1 MRPKSLSVTSS
12 VLPLVLASG
21 ASFGQVRLSPV
32 DAGHL
37 TSDRKSNGGV
47 TMADFDRDG
56 NLDILVTAG
65 YDVSKPPQRQ
75 PSRLYWGDGKGGF
88 TLDET
93 NPLTEAITY
102 GSGSTWGDFDNDGIL
117 DCFVSCQLD
126 SGGVLA
132 RGLGDRRFAIVT
144 DAAPHTDKGNAF
156 SSVWADVNTDGHL
169 DLLLCNNAY
178 AQADL
183 PFLYTGD
190 GRGGF
195 TRVRGNAFVDRKA
208 STGGAYFCD
217 YDNDGMPD
225 VFAPNNTGKAWL
237 FRNAGGTNF
246 THVPLPTLNLNPFP
260 VSGSSWVD
268 FNNDGR
274 MDLSMACAQGGT
286 ALLFRNTAGGFERVN
301 LGDAHLFSTNA
312 GLIQW
317 ADLNNDGIVDCIV
330 PNWGAGSFV
339 YLNSDGA
346 TFRRIDVPGFT
357 DQVFFA
363 SSCALADYDNDGRI
377 DVLVGQWPLRPGDG
391 ERTKLLR
398 NDTPAGNWI
407 KLDLRGTSSNRAAI
421 GARIRLT
428 AVIRGT
434 EITQTREVNAGSGF
448 RSQGDLKQH
457 FGLGDAQAAVRTEIR
472 WPSGTTQVVENL
484 TAGAVHVLTEP

>member
-1 MRPKSLSVTSS
+1 MRAQSMLRVSLA
-12 VLPLVLASG
+12 LHLVITRG
-21 ASFGQVRLSPV
+21 AAEGQLLFSPV

-37 TSDRKSNGGV
+37 TSEHKSNGGV
-47 TMADFDRDG
+47 TMTDFDHDG
-56 NLDILVTAG
+56 SLDILVTAG
-65 YDVSKPPQRQ
+65 YDVSKPPERQ
-75 PSRLYWGDGKGGF
+75 PSRLYWGDGRGGF
-88 TLDET
+88 ELDEKNT
-93 NPLTEAITY
+93 ISDAITY
-102 GSGSTWGDFDNDGIL
+102 GSGSTWGDFDNDGVL

-126 SGGVLA
+126 TGGVLA
-132 RGLGDRRFAIVT
+132 RGLGARKFEIIT

-178 AQADL
+178 AQPEV

-190 GRGGF
+190 GKGGF
-195 TRVRGNAFVDRKA
+195 ARVAGNAFVDRKA

-217 YDNDGMPD
+217 YNNDGMPD

-237 FRNAGGTNF
+237 FRNAGGTDF
-246 THVPLPTLNLNPFP
+246 VHVPLPELDLNAFP

-268 FNNDGR
+268 FDNDGR
-274 MDLSMACAQGGT
+274 MDLAMACAQGGT
-286 ALLFRNTAGGFERVN
+286 ALLFRNTATGFERRS
-301 LGDAHLFSTNA
+301 LGDSHLFSTNA

-317 ADLNNDGIVDCIV
+317 ADLNNDGFIDCVV

-339 YLNSDGA
+339 YLNNDGA

-357 DQVFFA
+357 DQVLFA
-363 SSCALADYDNDGRI
+363 SSCVLADYDNDGRV

-391 ERTKLLR
+391 ELTKLFH
-398 NDTPAGNWI
+398 NDSASGNWI
-407 KLDLRGTSSNRAAI
+407 KLELRGTSSNRAAI
-421 GARIRLT
+421 GARVRLT
-428 AVIRGT
+428 AVIRGK

-457 FGLGDAQAAVRTEIR
+457 FGLSDANAAVRAEIR
-472 WPSGTTQVVENL
+472 WPSGKTQLVENL
-484 TAGAVHVLTEP
+484 AAGAVHVLTEP

>member
-1 MRPKSLSVTSS
+1 MRAQVLIGMSVAVQLT
-12 VLPLVLASG
+12 LACG
-21 ASFGQVRLSPV
+21 TAVGQVRFSPV

-37 TSDRKSNGGV
+37 SSDHKSNGGV

-65 YDVSKPPQRQ
+65 YDVSKKPERQ

-88 TLDET
+88 TLDEK
-93 NPLTEAITY
+93 NPLTDAISY

-117 DCFVSCQLD
+117 DCFISCQLG

-132 RGLGDRRFAIVT
+132 RGLGERRFAIIT
-144 DAAPHTDKGNAF
+144 DAAPHTDESNAF
-156 SSVWADVNTDGHL
+156 SAVWADVNTDGNL

-178 AQADL
+178 AQPDV

-190 GRGGF
+190 GKGGF
-195 TRVRGNAFVDRKA
+195 ARVSGNAFVDRKA

-217 YDNDGMPD
+217 YDNDGKPD

-237 FRNAGGTNF
+237 FRNEGGTNF
-246 THVPLPTLNLNPFP
+246 VHVPLPTLDLNAFP

-268 FNNDGR
+268 FDSDGR

-286 ALLFRNTAGGFERVN
+286 ALLFRNTTGGFERVP

-317 ADLNNDGIVDCIV
+317 ADLNNDGFIDCFV

-339 YLNSDGA
+339 YLNNADA
-346 TFRRIDVPGFT
+346 TFRRVEVPGFT

-377 DVLVGQWPLRPGDG
+377 DVLVGQWPIRPGDG
-391 ERTKLLR
+391 ELTKLFH
-398 NDTPAGNWI
+398 NDSASGNWI

-421 GARIRLT
+421 GARVRLT
-428 AVIRGT
+428 AVIHGK

-448 RSQGDLKQH
+448 RSQSDLKQH
-457 FGLGDAQAAVRTEIR
+457 FGLGDAKAAARAEIR
-472 WPSGTTQVVENL
+472 WPSGKTQVVESL
-484 TAGAVHVLTEP
+484 TAGKVHTITEP